1 MCAQNRLIPSPRQ
14 PITAASATMA
24 SGDVADSTTA
34 VDSRSP
40 DRLATSSIRQMTQ
53 KYPSLSRVDGAGAS
67 IGRWIQIHKTTRS
80 QPDLF
85 GKHPPLV

>member
-1 MCAQNRLIPSPRQ
+1 VLNAAGVSVQSNVRANRLIPSPRQ
-14 PITAASATMA
+14 PITAASTTMA

-53 KYPSLSRVDGAGAS
+53 E
-67 IGRWIQIHKTTRS
+67 
-80 QPDLF
+80 
-85 GKHPPLV
+85 

>member
-1 MCAQNRLIPSPRQ
+1 
-14 PITAASATMA
+14 MA

-53 KYPSLSRVDGAGAS
+53 K
-67 IGRWIQIHKTTRS
+67 
-80 QPDLF
+80 
-85 GKHPPLV
+85 